1 MGWLWLSVPVAL
13 LVLAALWDR
22 RARRHHRL
30 RSGANMVRDVGEA
43 GASYVESPEHHGNP
57 VTGQRT
63 PWSVT
68 SWFGGGSA

>member
-22 RARRHHRL
+22 RARRRHRL
-30 RSGANMVRDVGEA
+30 RSGAEMVRDVGEA
-43 GASYVESPEHHGNP
+43 GTSSVDSPEHRGNP
-57 VTGQRT
+57 VTGQRS